1 MKNLNFEGFEDAG
14 KAVLQFLH
22 QRFGFDLWMI
32 TRVDGKDWIVLQSE
46 DHGYGI
52 QSGQVLHWADSF
64 CFHMVEGKGPQIAP
78 CCDDIPLYSN
88 APISQQLPIKSYI
101 GQPILNED
109 GSLFGTLCAIDSQ
122 PKPKEIT
129 QDINIIELLGMLLS
143 KLLQAELRGSKHL
156 REFKHLKRKAFRDPL
171 TELYNRRA
179 WEEFLTKVEER
190 CKRYG
195 HPAAVFFIDIN
206 NLKEVNDSL
215 GHLVGDQLIRQAAHI
230 LNNTVRSNDIVAR
243 LGGDEFVILSIEN
256 NKLGAE
262 RLFKRITD
270 AFTQA
275 EISVAIGFAMR
286 QPSRGLLY
294 AAEQADKKM
303 FQHKRKIKSDLRGH
317 CCK

>member
-1 MKNLNFEGFEDAG
+1 MKNLSFEGFEEAG
-14 KAVLQFLH
+14 KAVLQFLY
-22 QRFGFDLWMI
+22 QRFGFDLCMI
-32 TRVDGKDWIVLQSE
+32 TRVEGKNWIVLQSE
-46 DHGYGI
+46 DHQYGI
-52 QSGQVLHWADSF
+52 QSGQVLQWADSF
-64 CFHMVEGKGPQIAP
+64 CFHMVEGKGPKIAP
-78 CCDDIPLYSN
+78 CCEDIPLYAN
-88 APISQQLPIKSYI
+88 APISQQIPIKSYI
-101 GQPILNED
+101 GQPIFNED
-109 GSLFGTLCAIDSQ
+109 GSLFGTLCAIDS
-122 PKPKEIT
+122 KPKSNEIT
-129 QDINIIELLGMLLS
+129 KDIDLIELLGDLLS
-143 KLLQAELRGSKHL
+143 KVLQAELRGSKYL

-179 WEEFLTKVEER
+179 WEEFLNKAEER

-230 LNNTVRSNDIVAR
+230 LSSTVRSKDIVAR

-256 NKLGAE
+256 NSLGAE
-262 RLFKRITD
+262 KLFKRIMD

-286 QPSRGLLY
+286 QPNRGLFY

-303 FQHKRKIKSDLRGH
+303 FQHKRKIKSE
-317 CCK
+317 CF